1 MRFAQICANS
11 NRLAAARAI
20 EARWGRGFES
30 LRPLQH
36 SRKSE
41 FAPLGRRPQPSAK
54 PVLAFPPAAP
64 YLSTGRDWARTS
76 GRVGMGM
83 AYLPAAQRALD
94 VITPVAIYRQ
104 IGRRPSQVYV
114 NDAMGDATPDKKA
127 QHRLSDRVYWKTQ
140 AKPGEQIQDR
150 RGGVLLVTAT
160 GECYPIAL
168 AAPTS
173 PSRPTRPRR
182 SVSSSP
188 AAWSRRPRGGP
199 SIRRRGRPTGS
210 SPTIIRWSST
220 SCRRAPSSRRKTSA
234 KAAAAAIGQ
243 GAAGP
248 RRAEKGPP
256 GASCGNPLTFAPE
269 RRI

>member
-54 PVLAFPPAAP
+54 PVLAFPPGAP

-127 QHRLSDRVYWKTQ
+127 QHRLSDRVYWKTE

-168 AAPTS
+168 AEPTPRRPKHP
-173 PSRPTRPRR
+173 PSRPPDRLFADDHP
-182 SVSSSP
+182 VVVDKLP
-188 AAWSRRPRGGP
+188 KGAKLEAENVGYGRGGGNWT
-199 SIRRRGRPTGS
+199 RRGRP
-210 SPTIIRWSST
+210 
-220 SCRRAPSSRRKTSA
+220 
-234 KAAAAAIGQ
+234 AA
-243 GAAGP
+243 
-248 RRAEKGPP
+248 R
-256 GASCGNPLTFAPE
+256 
-269 RRI
+269 